1 MSISEKSGLDQMTIH
16 KIRSVFLRY
25 PQIQDVMLYG
35 SRAKGT
41 HKPNS
46 DYDLAVLMTENISVN
61 DTNKVKYEIKDDVE
75 NTTLP
80 YLFDIQ
86 SYNDIDNT
94 ALRDHIDRVG
104 ILIFDKTLTPT
115 NTWDESMLDQIIIDA
130 PELAHIVYDIK
141 HYPDVVNLKQTK
153 EIIDA
158 LKAFVLINKL

>member
-1 MSISEKSGLDQMTIH
+1 MKKIDVTIAILQSIFRKHPEINQVK
-16 KIRSVFLRY
+16 
-25 PQIQDVMLYG
+25 LYG

-46 DYDLAVLMTENISVN
+46 DYDLAVFMKENISIN
-61 DTNKVKYEIKDDVE
+61 DANKVIYEIKDDVE
-75 NTTLP
+75 STTLP

-86 SYNDIDNT
+86 SYNNIEST

-104 ILIFDKTLTPT
+104 ILIFDQALKQSAPRAC
-115 NTWDESMLDQIIIDA
+115 DESMLDQIIDA

-141 HYPDVVNLKQTK
+141 HYPDVVNPKQTK

-158 LKAFVLINKL
+158 LESFVDKCHTN

>member
-1 MSISEKSGLDQMTIH
+1 MKKIDITIAILQSIFRK
-16 KIRSVFLRY
+16 Y
-25 PQIQDVMLYG
+25 PEINQVKLYG

-46 DYDLAVLMTENISVN
+46 DYDVAVFMKENISIN
-61 DTNKVKYEIKDDVE
+61 EANKVIYEIKDDVE
-75 NTTLP
+75 STTLP

-104 ILIFDKTLTPT
+104 ILIFDQTLKQSAPRA
-115 NTWDESMLDQIIIDA
+115 WDESMLDQIIIDA

-141 HYPDVVNLKQTK
+141 HYPDVVNPKQTK

-158 LKAFVLINKL
+158 LNAFVLINQL